1 MTLTVRDLV
10 TKFNDFAD
18 DAIVKMKQ
26 SRYDGEIEVGVIIR
40 NIVDI
45 KKDGDGNV
53 FLILEFPLN
62 NTVTLTVRDLVT
74 NLINLPKDAKVTV
87 KRFLGTE
94 GTYSISK
101 IVDIKR
107 DGHDNAV
114 LLTKFVLIK
123 NDAYEESE
131 KEKSEDQ
138 DFDFEKE

>member
-1 MTLTVRDLV
+1 MTLTVQDLV
-10 TKFNDFAD
+10 TKFDDFAD
-18 DAIVKMKQ
+18 DAIVRTKQ
-26 SRYDGEIEVGVIIR
+26 NCYNGEIEVGVIIR

-45 KKDGDGNV
+45 KKDGDENV

-94 GTYSISK
+94 GTYSIRK

-107 DGHDNAV
+107 DEHDNVV
-114 LLTKFVLIK
+114 LLTEFVSIK
-123 NDAYEESE
+123 NHDHEESK